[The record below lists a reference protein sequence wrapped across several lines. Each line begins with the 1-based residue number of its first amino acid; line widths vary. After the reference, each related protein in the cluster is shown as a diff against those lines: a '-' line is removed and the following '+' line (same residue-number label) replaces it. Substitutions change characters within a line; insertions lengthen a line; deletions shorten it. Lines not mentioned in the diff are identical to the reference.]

1 MADNERET
9 PRAGSDGE
17 QQGDLAPE
25 LYNDEQEDQSTQA
38 QDVASDALAGDARRP
53 SPLDSVKDDNPSELM
68 DDSTQD
74 LVDHMRDMEQSGR
87 IDMSAYRGE
96 PNHDDNEDRY
106 GLENKLDKEL
116 TGDDAYVT
124 EPDGYTPEDE

>member
-1 MADNERET
+1 MTDNERET

-17 QQGDLAPE
+17 QQSDLAPE
-25 LYNDEQEDQSTQA
+25 LYNDEQEDESTQT
-38 QDVASDALAGDARRP
+38 QDVASGALANEGFHG
-53 SPLDSVKDDNPSELM
+53 SPLDSLKDDNPSELM

-106 GLENKLDKEL
+106 GLENKLDEEL
-116 TGDDAYVT
+116 TGDDAYVAD
-124 EPDGYTPEDE
+124 PDEDGEA

>member
-1 MADNERET
+1 MTDNERET
-9 PRAGSDGE
+9 PRDGSDGE
-17 QQGDLAPE
+17 QQRDLAPE
-25 LYNDEQEDQSTQA
+25 LYNDEQEDESTQT
-38 QDVASDALAGDARRP
+38 QDVASDALGNEARHA
-53 SPLDSVKDDNPSELM
+53 SPLDSIKGDSDSGLM

-116 TGDDAYVT
+116 TGDDAYVGD
-124 EPDGYTPEDE
+124 PDEEGEA